1 MQVMEVDS
9 SDDFILCVRAKGRQL
24 LQDIFLREDKTL
36 NGMIFCVVLQTLI
49 IFVVEICT
57 V

>member
-24 LQDIFLREDKTL
+24 LQEIFLREDSTL
-36 NGMIFCVVLQTLI
+36 NGMISCTVLQT
-49 IFVVEICT
+49 
-57 V
+57 